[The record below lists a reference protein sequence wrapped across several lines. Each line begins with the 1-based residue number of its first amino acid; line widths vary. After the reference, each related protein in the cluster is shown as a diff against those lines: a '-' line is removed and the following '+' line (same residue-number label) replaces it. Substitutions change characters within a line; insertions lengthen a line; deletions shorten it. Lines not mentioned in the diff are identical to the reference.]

1 MDDEEN
7 STKPP
12 RKQNYYPTQMDKE
25 SGKTNMEMNGNMI
38 TTESFVKSNKYPTN
52 MAKDLKMSRLRYL
65 MHQNRKSRDPLKLVN
80 YHNPNDRFRGFEDNV
95 LKQKHKYGDQLDQP
109 KTTFSSN
116 HPNNMIRKNLIRNSR
131 KNMENTK
138 LNSDLPN
145 VYHFQNDILNDH
157 NKTIVLPNINLYH
170 NNTPSYHTDII
181 DVPSNH
187 NDILNGVNENARET
201 SEELVNDWK
210 GLTLTS
216 DGWMPFLNDN
226 NKNTGT
232 RSGHNEFA
240 LDHNGNN
247 QDLANNEKFA
257 EMRNDN
263 TKSAADFKSQK
274 LHQNYFPIHIAVGGK
289 KICRCLAQ

>member
-7 STKPP
+7 TTKPP
-12 RKQNYYPTQMDKE
+12 RKQNYYPTQMEKE
-25 SGKTNMEMNGNMI
+25 SGKPNMEMNGNI
-38 TTESFVKSNKYPTN
+38 VTTKSFVKPNKYPTN

-80 YHNPNDRFRGFEDNV
+80 YHN
-95 LKQKHKYGDQLDQP
+95 
-109 KTTFSSN
+109 
-116 HPNNMIRKNLIRNSR
+116 HPSHMIRKNLIRNSR
-131 KNMENTK
+131 KNMKDTK

-145 VYHFQNDILNDH
+145 VHHFQNDILNDN

-181 DVPSNH
+181 DVPSNL
-187 NDILNGVNENARET
+187 NDMLNGVNENARET

-210 GLTLTS
+210 GLTLTG

-226 NKNTGT
+226 NKNTGIM
-232 RSGHNEFA
+232 SGHNEFA

-247 QDLANNEKFA
+247 KYLANNEKFA
-257 EMRNDN
+257 ELRNDN
-263 TKSAADFKSQK
+263 TKSADFKSQK
-274 LHQNYFPIHIAVGGK
+274 LHQNYYPIHIAVGGK